1 MSKGR
6 GARGRGGAAEPTW
19 AHRAALAQGDILVLA
34 LNLGAQDA
42 SAVVVAGGLFAT
54 DFTRHACAAGAVV
67 WVKGLAI
74 GVCPPIELALPS
86 GGRFLSIL
94 VVVVVV
100 IIILCKYKRERCI
113 GGWVKHR
120 LMTDNLSF

>member
-1 MSKGR
+1 M
-6 GARGRGGAAEPTW
+6 
-19 AHRAALAQGDILVLA
+19 VLA

-42 SAVVVAGGLFAT
+42 SAVVVAGGLFAS
-54 DFTRHACAAGAVV
+54 DFTCRTCAAGAVV

-74 GVCPPIELALPS
+74 GVCPAFELALPS
-86 GGRFLSIL
+86 GGRFLSVL

-100 IIILCKYKRERCI
+100 IIIVCKDKRECCI

-120 LMTDNLSF
+120 LRTDNLSFR